1 MDAPLYIDVL
11 ERTLLPFIE
20 SVYLEGYHF
29 MADNDPKHASKQAM
43 DFFDEKDVNW
53 WRTSAQLPNCNPIKN
68 LWHELKESSCCETYN
83 NRTIDWQDKGIL
95 EDSNCN

>member
-1 MDAPLYIDVL
+1 VHVWAGISKCGRTEICIFEGNMDAPLYIDVL

-53 WRTSAQLPNCNPIKN
+53 WRTSA
-68 LWHELKESSCCETYN
+68 
-83 NRTIDWQDKGIL
+83 
-95 EDSNCN
+95 